1 MIYAMSIKYRTEID
15 GLRAIAVLAVI
26 IYHAFPSVLP
36 GGFVGVDIFFVI
48 SGFLITG
55 IIIKEL
61 QGGGFS
67 IVRFYERRA
76 RRILPALFFVVVV
89 VSPFAY
95 LWLLPSDF
103 DSFLKSI
110 IAVLTFTSNFL
121 FASESGYFAPNVEL
135 KPLLHTWTLAVEEQY
150 YIFFPLLLCA
160 LWRFGKKIS
169 FIIILIISVI
179 SLALAQVGSVTSP
192 TNTFYLLHARAWE
205 LLIGS
210 MCAFYY
216 TGGKVTVIEN
226 KASTLSLTGLL
237 MLIASIFFL
246 NKGYPYP
253 SAYTLI
259 PTIGSALI
267 LLFATSKN
275 TVGKLLSIKPV
286 AILGLISY
294 SAYLW
299 HQPIF
304 ALARNRDISEPKH
317 MTMVIFILLTLALSY
332 FSWKYIETPFR
343 KREKFSKKSI
353 FSYSIVFTFSLI
365 TCSSLLLFLNTKYD
379 ISGKNELQSALNYR
393 LRGNLGLNKVCEK
406 AFTLAKECRTSDQP
420 EIVLW
425 GDSYAMQM
433 AKAITSSNENAKLIQ
448 FTISQCSPVLGYSSA
463 GTVFGAKNCIDSNN
477 KVFDYI
483 KRTDS
488 VKTVVLSSPFVQ
500 LGRDYVA
507 VNSDDHTVNI
517 TSAQSLKILEATIEK
532 ITNLGK
538 KVVIISPTPES
549 GYDIGQCLK
558 KSNLIGRNPTICNFK
573 YPTLD
578 EETERVLQNL
588 RSLSHIAK
596 VVMMESLICDNG
608 ECHAYENNVMIYRDK
623 GHLSYEGSE
632 YLGRKYNF
640 YKIING

>member
-1 MIYAMSIKYRTEID
+1 MQIKYRTEID

-26 IYHAFPSVLP
+26 IYHAFPSLLP

-61 QGGGFS
+61 QGGEFS

-150 YIFFPLLLCA
+150 YIFFPLLLSA
-160 LWRFGKKIS
+160 LWRFGKKAS
-169 FIIILIISVI
+169 VIIILIISAI
-179 SLALAQVGSVTSP
+179 SIALAQVGSVTSP
-192 TNTFYLLHARAWE
+192 TNTFYLLHTRAWE

-210 MCAFYY
+210 VCAFYY
-216 TGGKVTVIEN
+216 TGGKLAIIEN
-226 KASTLSLTGLL
+226 KKAVLSLTGLL
-237 MLIASIFFL
+237 MIMASIFFL

-286 AILGLISY
+286 AMLGLISY

-304 ALARNRDISEPKH
+304 ALARNRDISEPKTI
-317 MTMVIFILLTLALSY
+317 TMVSLIILTLALSY
-332 FSWKYIETPFR
+332 FTWKYIETPFR
-343 KREKFSKKSI
+343 NKDKFSKKSI
-353 FSYSIVFTFSLI
+353 FSYSIALTFTLI
-365 TCSSLLLFLNTKYD
+365 ICSSLLLFLNIKYD
-379 ISGKNELQSALNYR
+379 ISGKNELQSVLNYR
-393 LRGNLGLNKVCEK
+393 LRGNLGLSKSCEK
-406 AFTLAKECRTSDQP
+406 TFTLAKECRTSDQP

-463 GTVFGAKNCIDSNN
+463 GTVFGAKNCIESNN
-477 KVFDYI
+477 NVFEYI
-483 KRTDS
+483 KNTNS
-488 VKTVVLSSPFVQ
+488 IKTVVLSSPFIQ

-507 VNSDDHTVNI
+507 VNEDDHTVNI
-517 TSAQSLKILEATIEK
+517 DYKQSLVILKQTIEK
-532 ITNLGK
+532 INKLGK
-538 KVVIISPTPES
+538 KVVVMSPTPES
-549 GYDIGQCLK
+549 GYDIGQCVK
-558 KSNLIGRNPTICNFK
+558 KSIMIGRDPSICNFK
-573 YPTLD
+573 SPVRDD
-578 EETERVLQNL
+578 ESERVIRALD
-588 RSLSHIAK
+588 SLSNLANIIMWQK
-596 VVMMESLICDNG
+596 LICNNG
-608 ECHAYENNVMIYRDK
+608 ECIAYKDNTIIYRDK

-632 YLGRKYNF
+632 YLGKKYNLF
-640 YKIING
+640 KLINN